1 MINGT
6 EAITTAALAN
16 ALDVATF
23 RHQTIASNIANA
35 HTQGYVPQRVSF
47 DAHWAQAQNMLRQG
61 GSLDA
66 TVLAGLTVQ
75 LTPMLTES
83 GKPMEVK
90 LDAEVANL
98 ASNNLQYQALV
109 KGLSR
114 HMSLLMS
121 AASDGKK

>member
-6 EAITTAALAN
+6 EAITTAALAT
-16 ALDVATF
+16 ALDAASL
-23 RHQTIASNIANA
+23 RHQAIAANIANA
-35 HTQGYVPQRVSF
+35 HTVGYVPQQVGF
-47 DAHWAQAQNMLRQG
+47 DAHWAQAQRTLREG

-66 TVLAGLTVQ
+66 PTVASLGVQ
-75 LTPMLTES
+75 LRPMLDA
-83 GKPMEVK
+83 GGQPMEVK

-114 HMSLLMS
+114 HLSMLMS

>member
-16 ALDVATF
+16 ALDVTSL
-23 RHQTIASNIANA
+23 RHQTIAANIANA
-35 HTQGYVPQRVSF
+35 HTQGYVPQRISF
-47 DAHWAQAQNMLRQG
+47 DAHWAQAQSTLRQG

-66 TVLAGLTVQ
+66 NMLASLTVQ
-75 LTPMLTES
+75 VTPVLDA
-83 GKPMEVK
+83 GGQPMEVR
-90 LDAEVANL
+90 LDAELANL
-98 ASNNLQYQALV
+98 ASNNLQYQALI